1 MGEQV
6 SGDDDVVEPWDR
18 SRVVT
23 RSYIGTATAVG
34 AQSKTWVAVWCSA
47 GLGVVVVLA
56 VTRAPEVAYVVTGA
70 VLLLVAHAGV
80 RRPRGTDTEDK
91 TE

>member
-6 SGDDDVVEPWDR
+6 LGSDDVVEPWDR
-18 SRVVT
+18 NRVVT
-23 RSYIGTATAVG
+23 RSYVGTAAAVG
-34 AQSKTWVAVWCSA
+34 AQSKAWIAVWAAA

-56 VTRAPEVAYVVTGA
+56 VTRAPEVAYVVTGV

-80 RRPRGTDTEDK
+80 RRDPGRK
-91 TE
+91 KR